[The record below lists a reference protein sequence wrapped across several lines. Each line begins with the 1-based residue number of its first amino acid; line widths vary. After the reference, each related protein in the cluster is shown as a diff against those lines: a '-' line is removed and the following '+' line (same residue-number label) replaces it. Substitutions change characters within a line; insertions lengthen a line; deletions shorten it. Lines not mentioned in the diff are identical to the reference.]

1 MGLPK
6 SNLTEDEYLAIERA
20 AVDRHIYVDGEIFA
34 MAGESSKH
42 GDITA
47 NAFAS
52 LHNQLD
58 DSPCRA
64 RVANTRVRSGP
75 MPKSPRRPAGL
86 YSYPD
91 IVVIC
96 DEPEYLDDFQDFILN
111 PKVIVET
118 LSESTEAFDRGEK
131 LRRYQKYNP
140 TLTDYILISQLRPQ
154 MEHFHRERD
163 GTWRYTIHE
172 GPKAV
177 VKIESIK
184 CRLKAADVY
193 KRIKFAKDT
202 DHSELS

>member
-1 MGLPK
+1 MGLPRT
-6 SNLTEDEYLAIERA
+6 NLTEDEYLAFERA
-20 AVDRHIYVDGEIFA
+20 AEERHFYVDGEIFA

-58 DSPCRA
+58 DSPCRV

-75 MPKSPRRPAGL
+75 MPKSPKRPAGL

-96 DEPEYLDDFQDFILN
+96 DEPKYLDDFEDVLLN
-111 PKVIVET
+111 PKVIIET
-118 LSESTEAFDRGEK
+118 LSESTEAFDRGDK

-140 TLTDYILISQLRPQ
+140 TLSDFLLISQERPQ
-154 MEHFHRERD
+154 IEHYRREKD
-163 GTWRYTIHE
+163 GSWKYTIHE
-172 GPKAV
+172 GLKAV
-177 VKIESIK
+177 VKIDSIK
-184 CRLKAADVY
+184 CRLKAAEVY
-193 KRIKFAKDT
+193 KRVKFDAT
-202 DHSELS
+202 DGE